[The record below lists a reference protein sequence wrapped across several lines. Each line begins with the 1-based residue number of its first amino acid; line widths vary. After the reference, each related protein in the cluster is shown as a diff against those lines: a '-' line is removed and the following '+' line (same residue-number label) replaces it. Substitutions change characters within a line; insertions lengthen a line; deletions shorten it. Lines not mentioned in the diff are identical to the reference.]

1 MLIKNINELLE
12 HHVYYG
18 QGYGKECM
26 CCVATVGNDGH
37 IWMKRDLSKNRHE
50 EYYDPEGFSFIGAFA
65 DDLPEYVENMLVG
78 GIENLKPRPKKYRT
92 LTVKDIDKMID
103 DKRKYQDK
111 GNKDQKQGYKK
122 KDKKSSSL
130 EKNKKKFG
138 GAK

>member
-18 QGYGKECM
+18 QGYGKECV
-26 CCVATVGNDGH
+26 CCVVTAGKDGH
-37 IWMKRDLSKNRHE
+37 LWMKRDLSKTRHE
-50 EYYDPEGFSFIGAFA
+50 EYYDPEGFSFIGMFA
-65 DDLPEYVENMLVG
+65 DDLPEYNNDGVC
-78 GIENLKPRPKKYRT
+78 KTYSKSKTKKYRV
-92 LTVKDIDKMID
+92 LTIEEIDKMVD
-103 DKRKYQDK
+103 DKRKYQNKD
-111 GNKDQKQGYKK
+111 NKDQKQGYKK